1 MVKET
6 AQSVKAE
13 KDKLKEKSQ
22 EIYSGLQHLRDEV
35 KTKRGGSH
43 ENLGEAIKSSCA
55 CLSESHDEFRKICW
69 RQDGCFEKSLSTL
82 SLSVENISTSIYQLQ
97 DHSYSYNVKLVGY
110 PELKPRESA
119 AETWQ
124 LCLQIVNI
132 MGAEVQL

>member
-55 CLSESHDEFRKICW
+55 CLSESHDEFRKIC
-69 RQDGCFEKSLSTL
+69 
-82 SLSVENISTSIYQLQ
+82 
-97 DHSYSYNVKLVGY
+97 
-110 PELKPRESA
+110 
-119 AETWQ
+119 
-124 LCLQIVNI
+124 
-132 MGAEVQL
+132 